1 MDASTKIE
9 QSARDTEKIVG
20 EGDLLATDLRSILN
34 LYLDWFDCG
43 RLGSADTITPPGMG
57 NARPSE
63 QSVPSI
69 IRVEDAARRFLLDR
83 LPSDLPAH
91 FVHFALATIESLA
104 YTTSR
109 FAAADRANRLL
120 YRAEALRIL
129 ERGLLSET
137 LSAPR

>member
-1 MDASTKIE
+1 MDTSTKVE
-9 QSARDTEKIVG
+9 QLARDTEKIVG
-20 EGDLLATDLRSILN
+20 EGDLLVTDLRSILN
-34 LYLDWFDCG
+34 LYVNWFDCG
-43 RLGSADTITPPGMG
+43 RLGSAPTITHPGMEK
-57 NARPSE
+57 ASPLE

-69 IRVEDAARRFLLDR
+69 MRVEDATRRFLVDR
-83 LPSDLPAH
+83 LCPDLP
-91 FVHFALATIESLA
+91 VHFALAVIESLA

-120 YRAEALRIL
+120 YRAAALRIL

>member
-1 MDASTKIE
+1 MDTSTKIE
-9 QSARDTEKIVG
+9 QSARDTEKIVK

-34 LYLDWFDCG
+34 LYVDWFDCG
-43 RLGSADTITPPGMG
+43 RHGSARTITPPGIG

-69 IRVEDAARRFLLDR
+69 IRVEDATRRFLLDR
-83 LPSDLPAH
+83 LPGDLP
-91 FVHFALATIESLA
+91 VHFALAVIEALA

-120 YRAEALRIL
+120 YRAAALRML
-129 ERGLLSET
+129 EKGLLSET